1 MSTIYNDLDNDF
13 TLIPNVILQDI
24 RVSGLAFKMYSYI
37 AFRLG
42 RDKKWEFYNRE
53 IISHFKEGRDAV
65 MKARNELLELGYL
78 EVIKQNKAFNGKYLG
93 NDYIIRKN
101 PKKPITENQYT
112 ENPLTENQCSNN
124 KDRKNKDLN
133 KKDCNAG
140 QSNFSKNEE
149 EVLEIPS
156 ASSRNIS
163 TSSHNSSSSEIPNN
177 STSAKNAQV
186 QNPEISLAD
195 FKTEWYKITSAEP
208 KQGFQKSYDN
218 FLKFYSKMTADKKAS
233 YKDWQGYLKERWV
246 GQEIG
251 LIRSKVQNEE
261 GIPSVYNTAPIE
273 LVKEPEKFWEKF
285 LEISADNPNL
295 KKCRPLLTLIG
306 IREKTLIFEMSKEK
320 IQNFEGY
327 HNQFDKVIKK
337 AYEKVYDVKIKDYD
351 LQPNNI

>member
-1 MSTIYNDLDNDF
+1 MKSLVKRENYINIQGWMLTELNLKGNEILIYAIIYGFSQDESSSFRGSLQYLADWTNSTKQGVFKNLQNLLEKKLIIKKEEFRNNIKLVEYHCTKVNTIKQSLTPMQQSLMGGIKQSLTNTIELDNI
-13 TLIPNVILQDI
+13 TDI
-24 RVSGLAFKMYSYI
+24 
-37 AFRLG
+37 
-42 RDKKWEFYNRE
+42 
-53 IISHFKEGRDAV
+53 
-65 MKARNELLELGYL
+65 
-78 EVIKQNKAFNGKYLG
+78 Q
-93 NDYIIRKN
+93 
-101 PKKPITENQYT
+101 
-112 ENPLTENQCSNN
+112 
-124 KDRKNKDLN
+124 
-133 KKDCNAG
+133 DCNAV

-163 TSSHNSSSSEIPNN
+163 ASSHNSSSSEIPNN

-195 FKTEWYKITSAEP
+195 FKTEWYKITPAEP

-218 FLKFYSKMTADKKAS
+218 FLKFYSKMTADKKAY

-251 LIRSKVQNEE
+251 LILSKVQNEE

-295 KKCRPLLTLIG
+295 KKSQPHLTLKG

-327 HNQFDKVIKK
+327 HNQFSKVIKK
-337 AYEKVYDVKIKDYD
+337 VYEKVYDVKIKDYV